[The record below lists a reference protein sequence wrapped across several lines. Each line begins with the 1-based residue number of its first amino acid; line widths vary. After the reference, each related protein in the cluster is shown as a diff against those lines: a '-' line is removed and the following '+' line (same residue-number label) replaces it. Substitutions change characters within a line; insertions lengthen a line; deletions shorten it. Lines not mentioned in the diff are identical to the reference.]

1 MFLTLIEKFLD
12 LYLRTLSMH
21 SDKRLGFF
29 LEPSS
34 EIYDLITKKKELFK
48 LTGLNQN
55 FVEDTPHC
63 TLFHGYFNNPHFII
77 EEFNN
82 LKITKVD
89 KFKIKE
95 TLVFENDHL
104 TGYDTLAYKI
114 DNNSSLNKVQVEL
127 IKKFKPDNPFKFEN
141 LESKYF
147 DSLKKFNY
155 PYVGEL
161 LIPHITVTNIEL
173 RNNKGLK
180 KAFINEN
187 INLVG
192 KFNSIFIGE
201 IINGKLQKII
211 GRPL

>member
-1 MFLTLIEKFLD
+1 
-12 LYLRTLSMH
+12 MH
-21 SDKRLGFF
+21 NLKRLGFF

-34 EIYDLITKKKELFK
+34 EIYDFIIKKKELFK

-63 TLFHGYFNNPHFII
+63 TLFHGYFNNPQIII

-82 LKITKVD
+82 LKITKID

-104 TGYDTLAYKI
+104 VGYDTLAYKV
-114 DNNSSLNKVQVEL
+114 DNNSSINEVQIEL
-127 IKKFKPDNPFKFEN
+127 IKKFKPDKPFKFEI

-147 DSLKKFNY
+147 YSLKKFNY
-155 PYVGEL
+155 PYVGGL
-161 LIPHITVTNIEL
+161 LIPHITVTNIDL
-173 RNNKGLK
+173 RNNKELK
-180 KAFINEN
+180 KVFINEN
-187 INLVG
+187 IYLEG

>member
-1 MFLTLIEKFLD
+1 
-12 LYLRTLSMH
+12 MH
-21 SDKRLGFF
+21 NLKRLGFF

-34 EIYDLITKKKELFK
+34 EIYDLIIKKKELFK

-63 TLFHGYFNNPHFII
+63 TLFHGYFNNPQIII

-82 LKITKVD
+82 LKITKID

-104 TGYDTLAYKI
+104 VGYDTLAYKV
-114 DNNSSLNKVQVEL
+114 DNNSSINEVQIEL
-127 IKKFKPDNPFKFEN
+127 IKKFKPDKPFKFEI

-147 DSLKKFNY
+147 YSLKKFNY
-155 PYVGEL
+155 PYVGGL
-161 LIPHITVTNIEL
+161 LIPHITVTNIDL
-173 RNNKGLK
+173 RNNKELK
-180 KAFINEN
+180 KVFINEN
-187 INLVG
+187 IYLEG

>member
-1 MFLTLIEKFLD
+1 
-12 LYLRTLSMH
+12 MH
-21 SDKRLGFF
+21 NLKRLGFF

-34 EIYDLITKKKELFK
+34 EIYDLIIKKKELFK

-63 TLFHGYFNNPHFII
+63 TLFHGYFNNPQIII

-82 LKITKVD
+82 LKITKID

-104 TGYDTLAYKI
+104 VGYDTLAYKV
-114 DNNSSLNKVQVEL
+114 DNNSSINEVQIEL
-127 IKKFKPDNPFKFEN
+127 IKKFKPDKPFKFEI

-155 PYVGEL
+155 PYVGGL
-161 LIPHITVTNIEL
+161 LIPHITVTNIDL
-173 RNNKGLK
+173 RNNKELK
-180 KAFINEN
+180 KVFINEN
-187 INLVG
+187 INLEG

-211 GRPL
+211 GRTL

>member
-1 MFLTLIEKFLD
+1 MNN
-12 LYLRTLSMH
+12 
-21 SDKRLGFF
+21 DKRLGFF

-34 EIYDLITKKKELFK
+34 EIYDLVTKKKELFK

-63 TLFHGYFNNPHFII
+63 TLFHGYFNNPQFII
-77 EEFNN
+77 EEFNK
-82 LKITKVD
+82 LKITKINN
-89 KFKIKE
+89 FKIKE

-114 DNNSSLNKVQVEL
+114 DNNSSLNEVQIEL
-127 IKKFKPDNPFKFEN
+127 IKKFKPDKPFKFEN
-141 LESKYF
+141 LERKYF
-147 DSLKKFNY
+147 DSLKNFNY

-173 RNNKGLK
+173 RNNEELK

-187 INLVG
+187 INLEG

-211 GRPL
+211 GRPLWNIIFY

>member
-1 MFLTLIEKFLD
+1 MNNN
-12 LYLRTLSMH
+12 
-21 SDKRLGFF
+21 KRLGFF

-63 TLFHGYFNNPHFII
+63 TLFHGYFNNPQFII

-82 LKITKVD
+82 LKITKINKV
-89 KFKIKE
+89 KIKE

-104 TGYDTLAYKI
+104 AGYDTLAYKI
-114 DNNSSLNKVQVEL
+114 DNNSLIREVQIEL
-127 IKKFKPDNPFKFEN
+127 INKLKPDKPYKFEN
-141 LESKYF
+141 LERKYF
-147 DSLKKFNY
+147 DSLKNFNY

-173 RNNKGLK
+173 RNNKVLK
-180 KAFINEN
+180 KAFINEI
-187 INLVG
+187 INLEG

-211 GRPL
+211 ERPL

>member
-1 MFLTLIEKFLD
+1 
-12 LYLRTLSMH
+12 MH
-21 SDKRLGFF
+21 NLKRLGFF

-34 EIYDLITKKKELFK
+34 EIYDLIIKKKELFK

-63 TLFHGYFNNPHFII
+63 TLFHGYFNNPQIII

-82 LKITKVD
+82 LKITKID

-104 TGYDTLAYKI
+104 VGYDTLAYKV
-114 DNNSSLNKVQVEL
+114 DNNSSINEVQIEL
-127 IKKFKPDNPFKFEN
+127 IKKFKPDKPFKFEI

-147 DSLKKFNY
+147 YSLKKFNY
-155 PYVGEL
+155 PYVGGL
-161 LIPHITVTNIEL
+161 LIPHITVTNIDL
-173 RNNKGLK
+173 RNNKELK
-180 KAFINEN
+180 KVFINEN
-187 INLVG
+187 IYLEG

-211 GRPL
+211 GRTL

>member
-1 MFLTLIEKFLD
+1 
-12 LYLRTLSMH
+12 MH
-21 SDKRLGFF
+21 NLKRLGFF

-34 EIYDLITKKKELFK
+34 EIYDLIIKKKELFK

-63 TLFHGYFNNPHFII
+63 TLFHGYFNNPQIII

-82 LKITKVD
+82 LKITKID

-104 TGYDTLAYKI
+104 VGYDTLAYKV
-114 DNNSSLNKVQVEL
+114 DNNSSINEVQVEL
-127 IKKFKPDNPFKFEN
+127 IKKFKPDKPFKFEI

-155 PYVGEL
+155 PYVGGL
-161 LIPHITVTNIEL
+161 LIPHITVTNIDL
-173 RNNKGLK
+173 RNNKELK
-180 KAFINEN
+180 KVFINEN
-187 INLVG
+187 INLEG

>member
-1 MFLTLIEKFLD
+1 
-12 LYLRTLSMH
+12 MH
-21 SDKRLGFF
+21 NLKRLGFF

-34 EIYDLITKKKELFK
+34 EIYDLIIKKKELFK

-63 TLFHGYFNNPHFII
+63 TLFHGYFNNPQIII

-82 LKITKVD
+82 LKITKID

-104 TGYDTLAYKI
+104 VGYDTLAYKV
-114 DNNSSLNKVQVEL
+114 DNNSSINEVQIEL
-127 IKKFKPDNPFKFEN
+127 IKKFKPDKPFKFEI

-147 DSLKKFNY
+147 YSLKKFNY
-155 PYVGEL
+155 PYVGGL
-161 LIPHITVTNIEL
+161 LIPHITVTNIDL
-173 RNNKGLK
+173 RNNKELK
-180 KAFINEN
+180 KVFINEN
-187 INLVG
+187 INLEG

>member
-1 MFLTLIEKFLD
+1 
-12 LYLRTLSMH
+12 MH
-21 SDKRLGFF
+21 NLKRLGFF

-34 EIYDLITKKKELFK
+34 EIYDLIIKKKELFK

-63 TLFHGYFNNPHFII
+63 TLFHGYFNNPQIII

-82 LKITKVD
+82 LKITKID

-104 TGYDTLAYKI
+104 VGYDTLAYKV
-114 DNNSSLNKVQVEL
+114 DNNSSINEVQVEL
-127 IKKFKPDNPFKFEN
+127 IKKFKPDKPFKFEL

-155 PYVGEL
+155 PYVGGL
-161 LIPHITVTNIEL
+161 LIPHITVTNIDL
-173 RNNKGLK
+173 RNNKELK
-180 KAFINEN
+180 KVFINEN
-187 INLVG
+187 INLEG

>member
-1 MFLTLIEKFLD
+1 
-12 LYLRTLSMH
+12 MH
-21 SDKRLGFF
+21 SYKRLGFF

-34 EIYDLITKKKELFK
+34 EIYDLITKKKKLFK

-63 TLFHGYFNNPHFII
+63 TLFHGYFNNLQFII
-77 EEFNN
+77 EQFNN
-82 LKITKVD
+82 LKIAKLD

-95 TLVFENDHL
+95 TLMFENDYL
-104 TGYDTLAYKI
+104 TGYDTLAYKVEI
-114 DNNSSLNKVQVEL
+114 NFSLNELQIEL
-127 IKKFKPDNPFKFEN
+127 INKFKPDEPFKFEN

-147 DSLKKFNY
+147 ESLEKFNY

-161 LIPHITVTNIEL
+161 LIPHITVTNVEL
-173 RNNKGLK
+173 RNNIELK
-180 KAFINEN
+180 KAFMNEN
-187 INLVG
+187 INLEG

-201 IINGKLQKII
+201 IKNGKLQKII